1 VPAAGADG
9 GVRFPF
15 HVHRVEYLGA
25 ERLLYGEVGE
35 AKVVARFP
43 ATVPVAVEPGATAE
57 FAVAR
62 QHLKRFDAETGL
74 RRPERAA
81 S

>member
-1 VPAAGADG
+1 
-9 GVRFPF
+9 
-15 HVHRVEYLGA
+15 HRLEYLGA

-43 ATVPVAVEPGATAE
+43 VTVPIPVELGATAE
-57 FAVAR
+57 FAVPLR
-62 QHLKRFDAETGL
+62 HLKRFDAETGR
-74 RRPERAA
+74 RRPARSA